1 MTGVYRH
8 LRAGLPD
15 VPHLRHPEFRMPT
28 SARVVDVVASLG
40 TAVAMAAL
48 VVLGATAAVAVAV
61 PSEPPTVTVT
71 YDR

>member
-1 MTGVYRH
+1 
-8 LRAGLPD
+8 
-15 VPHLRHPEFRMPT
+15 MPT
-28 SARVVDVVASLG
+28 PARVLDAVASLG
-40 TAVAMAAL
+40 TAVVIAAL